1 MACCC
6 GIGKSRTVQYWV
18 GKLLQSGYTLTAS
31 SPTSKTQ
38 PANQKK
44 KTAFHSRGHT
54 PKLSVSCLHAISV
67 VLCKH
72 LAWSEYYACMSTVQ
86 AHMQRSCTLKLRWLL
101 DIKLSCLC
109 DIKAVKVAVQ
119 RKGLNSIWL
128 NGKKTVLLFSLYHL

>member
-1 MACCC
+1 MLSMTCCC

-72 LAWSEYYACMSTVQ
+72 LGMVLILCMYVHCAGTHAKKLYAKIKMIIRYQ
-86 AHMQRSCTLKLRWLL
+86 IFLL
-101 DIKLSCLC
+101 
-109 DIKAVKVAVQ
+109 V
-119 RKGLNSIWL
+119 
-128 NGKKTVLLFSLYHL
+128 